1 MLLEAES
8 TELSRGVKHL
18 CRQRD
23 CAGVTTDFSC
33 SRVGNPRVQSLSQ
46 FLREKSRTSRKG
58 ERLQASFL
66 AVLDTQR
73 TLMAQKGVGL
83 GHILARS
90 LRVPWKTQIMQLS

>member
-1 MLLEAES
+1 MLLEAEG

-66 AVLDTQR
+66 AVLDT
-73 TLMAQKGVGL
+73 LMAQKGVGL